1 MIVRDGGRGDDSGR
15 EGWRGVGDD
24 GGSKG
29 WGGVVMT
36 AAVRDRGWGDDS
48 EGWREG

>member
-1 MIVRDGGRGDDSGR
+1 MIVREGGRGDDSGR

-29 WGGVVMT
+29 WRGVMT
-36 AAVRDRGWGDDS
+36 AAVRDGRVG
-48 EGWREG
+48 

>member
-1 MIVRDGGRGDDSGR
+1 MIVRDGGRGDDSGC

-29 WGGVVMT
+29 WRGVMT
-36 AAVRDRGWGDDS
+36 AAVRDGRVG
-48 EGWREG
+48 

>member
-29 WGGVVMT
+29 WRGVMT
-36 AAVRDRGWGDDS
+36 AAVRDGG
-48 EGWREG
+48 GG